1 MKKEELRKI
10 IKEEI
15 GAVLDDRRN
24 KPFSTIEDWEK
35 KWMDKLADKVHVHE
49 KKEEI
54 SEALAS
60 FDSTEIAKRV
70 KLLFVLLGKNQG
82 NKGKLVDD
90 SEFYVIAVDA
100 LGNGVS
106 ISPSNCELQP
116 GKEFPEITITD
127 MVNSQYILLNEILDI
142 HHLFAVIGGSMGSM
156 QAFQWIVSYPDFI
169 EKAVPY
175 VCSPRRTTY
184 DQLIMQ
190 FRKEM
195 IETYQNLGADDKQIQ
210 RMIKMSGT
218 IFVRT
223 PEHIIEN
230 VSHEEFPEYLEKFD
244 KGLSKTFTTENYL
257 CQLNAMITHNIYSG
271 YNNSIAATAKAIK
284 TEVFMIVS
292 MTDHLVA
299 PQSSLE
305 LAKLINAEVLKLDNN
320 CGHLAVGCELAKCS
334 EEIDNFLHHK

>member
-1 MKKEELRKI
+1 MKYSKTIIFLFLVFISTSVIARSEQLFADIGDLKLESGEKLYDCKI
-10 IKEEI
+10 GYRTFGKM
-15 GAVLDDRRN
+15 N
-24 KPFSTIEDWEK
+24 
-35 KWMDKLADKVHVHE
+35 ADKSN
-49 KKEEI
+49 I
-54 SEALAS
+54 ILIPTWFGGTANSITNL
-60 FDSTEIAKRV
+60 I
-70 KLLFVLLGKNQG
+70 G
-82 NKGKLVDD
+82 KGKLVDD
-90 SEFYVIAVDA
+90 SDFYVIAVDA

-169 EKAVPY
+169 DKAVPY

-334 EEIDNFLHHK
+334 EEIDNFLHY